1 MALVSHMNSLSL
13 GGSVPIG
20 PLIFWVT
27 LLTGKHLIAD
37 FFLQT
42 KWIADGKEAR
52 TGWEAPL
59 LVHCAIHGALSTAI
73 ILVFEPRLWFLGLVD
88 YAIHFIA
95 DRAKGY
101 CTAKFGLKAPFDRG
115 LIPSA
120 LENDRWVP
128 LRLERRRLT
137 PAGAFACDE
146 WQAKA
151 DAKNAG
157 EAF

>member
-1 MALVSHMNSLSL
+1 MASVSPMNSLSL
-13 GGSVPIG
+13 SSSIPIG

-27 LLTGKHLIAD
+27 LLTVKHLIAD

-59 LVHCAIHGALSTAI
+59 LVHCAVHGVLSTAI

-88 YAIHFIA
+88 LAIHFIA

-101 CTAKFGLKAPFDRG
+101 CTAKFGIGPSETWFWWLLG
-115 LIPSA
+115 LDQA
-120 LENDRWVP
+120 YH
-128 LRLERRRLT
+128 RLT
-137 PAGAFACDE
+137 DFGLALILAAAG
-146 WQAKA
+146 
-151 DAKNAG
+151 
-157 EAF
+157 

>member
-1 MALVSHMNSLSL
+1 MACKKGLQAEWNRVSHMNLPSMSS
-13 GGSVPIG
+13 SVQVG

-27 LLTGKHLIAD
+27 LLSVKHLVAD

-52 TGWEAPL
+52 TGWAAPL

-88 YAIHFIA
+88 FAIHFIA

-101 CTAKFGLKAPFDRG
+101 FTALYGFGPSQTWFWWLLGIDQAYHRLTDFGLA
-115 LIPSA
+115 LILA
-120 LENDRWVP
+120 LAE
-128 LRLERRRLT
+128 
-137 PAGAFACDE
+137 
-146 WQAKA
+146 
-151 DAKNAG
+151 
-157 EAF
+157 